1 MGSLSFGAKMGAI
14 ATIFMLPIAL
24 LVVLLHV
31 QIHDD
36 VSFYERE
43 RLGVNYT
50 RALRPLF
57 ADLETLRLAT
67 PGSIERSTI
76 RARLKTDFAI
86 ASAADNG
93 PGRALELTSRLRAL
107 RTKWGADAGPAALL
121 NDFIVLLGNVS
132 DDSKITLD
140 PMLDGYYVGDT
151 MVNKVPS
158 LIDGLAQSGAINA
171 HALLGLYLGTN
182 DRIALTMLSGQ
193 IETAREGIDHNIGI
207 AQSAAPY
214 LPASFDVLRR
224 REQRTSSRATDW
236 LSVSL
241 LKSNMPHGDPAD
253 WATIQTDALSAGF
266 SLYDA
271 SIAAMDEVLRKR
283 IDALVRREISIFAIV
298 FIAIAVA
305 AVLMLLTT
313 RSMSRHLADKIALQ
327 HEIVERTEVEK
338 QLAHAAF
345 HDKLTGLA
353 NRAFL
358 MHILNNIVAK
368 APARPHSWAILF
380 LDLDRFK
387 VVNDSLGHIA
397 GDVVLVEAARRF
409 ERCIRSCD
417 TLARLGG
424 DEFIILIDEIDDLEI
439 ANDIARRALRA
450 FDLPFDVSGR
460 DVFASASIGIAISQ
474 CGDDRPEDVLR
485 NADIAMYRA
494 KALGKN
500 RCQIF
505 TPDLLTNAI
514 SRLEIET
521 DLARALE
528 RNEFRLFYQPIISL
542 LDGRLKGFEA
552 LVRWQHPTRGLVGPD
567 QFIDIVE
574 ENGAIVAIGE
584 WILRE
589 GCRQLQAWR
598 STLANAQ
605 DLRININV
613 SAIQLASH
621 GFARTMES
629 ALATNGLDPDALN
642 MEITE
647 SVLMQKPEQARAI
660 LTEIKRLGVH
670 IHLDDFGTGYSSLAY
685 LRDFPIDALK
695 IDKSFVS
702 SSNASN
708 AGATLASIEI
718 IRTIIALAHS
728 LSLTITAEGVETDV
742 QREELRAL
750 GCDRGQGYYFSR
762 PIEASRAGAFIIAGT
777 NQNQERAFDD
787 NLVDNLPVTA

>member
-1 MGSLSFGAKMGAI
+1 
-14 ATIFMLPIAL
+14 LPNQSKNPFFRNL
-24 LVVLLHV
+24 L
-31 QIHDD
+31 
-36 VSFYERE
+36 E
-43 RLGVNYT
+43 
-50 RALRPLF
+50 A
-57 ADLETLRLAT
+57 LRLAT
-67 PGSIERSTI
+67 NVPIERSTI
-76 RARLKTDFAI
+76 RARLKADFAT
-86 ASAADNG
+86 ASAADAG
-93 PGRALELTSRLRAL
+93 PERALELSSRLSAL
-107 RTKWGADAGPAALL
+107 QTKSAADADPAVLID
-121 NDFIVLLGNVS
+121 DFIVLLGDVS
-132 DDSKITLD
+132 DNSKITLD
-140 PMLDGYYVGDT
+140 PILDGYYVGDT

-182 DRIALTMLSGQ
+182 DRIALTMLAGQ
-193 IETAREGIDHNIGI
+193 IETARDGIDHNIGI
-207 AQSAAPY
+207 ARTAAPY
-214 LPASFDVLRR
+214 LPASFDALRR
-224 REQRTSSRATDW
+224 REQQASSRAADW

-271 SIAAMDEVLRKR
+271 SVAAMDEILRKR
-283 IDALVRREISIFAIV
+283 IDALVRREISIFALV
-298 FIAIAVA
+298 FIAIVVA

-313 RSMSRHLADKIALQ
+313 RSMSRHLADKIGLQ

-338 QLAHAAF
+338 QLAHAAL

-358 MHILNNIVAK
+358 MHILNTIVAK
-368 APARPHSWAILF
+368 TSARPHSWAILF

-409 ERCIRSCD
+409 ERCVRSCD

-424 DEFIILIDEIDDLEI
+424 DEFIILIDEIDDFEI
-439 ANDIARRALRA
+439 AHDIARRALRA
-450 FDLPFDVSGR
+450 FDLPFEVSGR

-474 CGDDRPEDVLR
+474 NGDDRPEDVLR

-500 RCQIF
+500 RCEIF
-505 TPDLLTNAI
+505 TADLLTSAI
-514 SRLEIET
+514 SRLEVET

-542 LDGRLKGFEA
+542 HDGRLRGFEA

-567 QFIDIVE
+567 QFINIIE

-589 GCRQLQAWR
+589 GCRQLNAWR
-598 STLANAQ
+598 TTLVNAQ
-605 DLRININV
+605 DLRMNINV
-613 SAIQLASH
+613 SAKQLASR
-621 GFARTMES
+621 GFARTIES
-629 ALATNGLDPDALN
+629 ALSANGLDPDAVN

-647 SVLMQKPEQARAI
+647 SVLMENPEQARAI
-660 LTEIKRLGVH
+660 LIEIKRMGVH

-702 SSNASN
+702 SSSASN
-708 AGATLASIEI
+708 AEATLASVEI
-718 IRTIIALAHS
+718 IRTIIALAQS
-728 LSLTITAEGVETDV
+728 LSLTITAEGVETDA
-742 QREELRAL
+742 QREELRTL
-750 GCDRGQGYYFSR
+750 GCDRGQGYFFSR
-762 PIEASRAGAFIIAGT
+762 PIDASRAGAFIVARM
-777 NQNQERAFDD
+777 NQNQEGALDRSP
-787 NLVDNLPVTA
+787 VDKLPATV